1 MAAKKVTPAK
11 PASTKASKST
21 AKASAT
27 RVTKRRNLKKRGA
40 K

>member
-1 MAAKKVTPAK
+1 MAEKKIAPAK
-11 PASTKASKST
+11 PSA
-21 AKASAT
+21 AKAEKSGAKAAAT